1 MRCYNCN
8 KKFDYEKYYG
18 ICPKCGCFN
27 RQETAEEQHEAVH
40 DRFGDSSDEDCHRS
54 HRTFSAH
61 PGEERDGSFTY
72 QEDGY
77 TYTAFEGETAKKK
90 GVGFFVFCILFFVL
104 SVFLLIGTIIYT
116 TVNPMVSV
124 FVTEP
129 ENGSGLEI
137 VKHEAGASFIFQEK
151 MTLQVLECREVAD
164 SSIFPTMEE
173 GKKLV
178 AVHVQG
184 ESDGQ
189 YEDYNGLYG
198 IYLETEGH
206 YREPISSYYFEPYA
220 QILGVYPALD
230 DSSFKGEAYCDGWYG
245 FLVDA
250 DADTAVLWLDEYDC
264 TDWDG
269 GNLIRTH
276 RIELPIENLTEDEAA
291 ELEQAADEAEAEGLL
306 QEEIF
311 IDGTEVEGQS
321 SEEISVD
328 ENGNLS
334 VAVPG
339 PEDFEAQ
346 EGGAG
351 DEI

>member
-1 MRCYNCN
+1 M
-8 KKFDYEKYYG
+8 
-18 ICPKCGCFN
+18 
-27 RQETAEEQHEAVH
+27 
-40 DRFGDSSDEDCHRS
+40 
-54 HRTFSAH
+54 
-61 PGEERDGSFTY
+61 
-72 QEDGY
+72 
-77 TYTAFEGETAKKK
+77 
-90 GVGFFVFCILFFVL
+90 FCLLFFVL

-124 FVTEP
+124 FVTDP

-230 DSSFKGEAYCDGWYG
+230 DSSFKGETYCDGWYG

-269 GNLIRTH
+269 GNLLRSH
-276 RIELPIENLTEDEAA
+276 QDRAA
-291 ELEQAADEAEAEGLL
+291 H
-306 QEEIF
+306 QEP
-311 IDGTEVEGQS
+311 DR
-321 SEEISVD
+321 
-328 ENGNLS
+328 
-334 VAVPG
+334 
-339 PEDFEAQ
+339 
-346 EGGAG
+346 
-351 DEI
+351 

>member
-40 DRFGDSSDEDCHRS
+40 DRFGDSSDKDCHRS
-54 HRTFSAH
+54 HRTYSAH
-61 PGEERDGSFTY
+61 PGEEREGSFTY

-90 GVGFFVFCILFFVL
+90 GVGFFVFSLLFFIV
-104 SVFLLIGTIIYT
+104 SIFLFVGTMNYT
-116 TVNPMVSV
+116 TTSLVTGVIVSD
-124 FVTEP
+124 T
-129 ENGSGLEI
+129 NGGNSVEI
-137 VKHEAGASFIFQEK
+137 VENRVGDSFIFQDGI
-151 MTLQVLECREVAD
+151 TLQILECREVAD
-164 SSIFPTMEE
+164 QNVFPTMEE

-230 DSSFKGEAYCDGWYG
+230 DGSFKGETYCDGWYG

-276 RIELPIENLTEDEAA
+276 RIELPIESLTDDEAA
-291 ELEQAADEAEAEGLL
+291 ELEQAADEAGAEGLL
-306 QEEIF
+306 PEEIF
-311 IDGTEVEGQS
+311 IDGAEVEDQS

-334 VAVPG
+334 VAVPD

-351 DEI
+351 YGI

>member
-61 PGEERDGSFTY
+61 PGEEREGSFTY

-90 GVGFFVFCILFFVL
+90 GVGFFVFCLLFFVL

-124 FVTEP
+124 FVTDP

-151 MTLQVLECREVAD
+151 MIFMFPLHRFV
-164 SSIFPTMEE
+164 SSI
-173 GKKLV
+173 
-178 AVHVQG
+178 
-184 ESDGQ
+184 
-189 YEDYNGLYG
+189 
-198 IYLETEGH
+198 
-206 YREPISSYYFEPYA
+206 
-220 QILGVYPALD
+220 
-230 DSSFKGEAYCDGWYG
+230 
-245 FLVDA
+245 
-250 DADTAVLWLDEYDC
+250 
-264 TDWDG
+264 
-269 GNLIRTH
+269 
-276 RIELPIENLTEDEAA
+276 
-291 ELEQAADEAEAEGLL
+291 
-306 QEEIF
+306 
-311 IDGTEVEGQS
+311 
-321 SEEISVD
+321 
-328 ENGNLS
+328 
-334 VAVPG
+334 
-339 PEDFEAQ
+339 
-346 EGGAG
+346 
-351 DEI
+351 